1 MPHIITRPG
10 VIAGGSIAV
19 LLALTHAVN
28 DTLTAIL
35 GALLPTLEVKFAAN
49 PLLLALLV
57 ATFSISSTASQ
68 PVLGALADRLG
79 LRQVAAIGV
88 ALAAVSLSLVAVAPT
103 IVLLI
108 VLLVLGG
115 LGSAALH
122 PISTSI
128 VGSSTAKNPGLAVG
142 MFTAGGMIGFATG
155 PIIILALVSRFGTGP
170 TPWLMVPGILLA
182 VLVYALL
189 PDFEPHTIR
198 GTWRLIDRRAFNRPT
213 IILTLASALVS
224 LAFITFTSA
233 VPLWLVEQN
242 GLPTDA
248 PLLGLT
254 LGTFSL
260 AAAIGAI
267 VGGVVAPQ
275 IGTITTAVVSL
286 IAAAIAFSALLL
298 VPAGTATLITGAIT
312 GFMLYASQPLLIVAA
327 QALAPH
333 APTAAAGLV
342 IGIGSGIAG
351 LLYIG
356 SGALQSIIGLAPAM
370 QLNILLLIPAAL
382 IAAIGLNLAVSG
394 TQKWQVAVHQSM
406 GYAALTGRLK
416 P

>member
-1 MPHIITRPG
+1 MPHTVTRPG

-49 PLLLALLV
+49 PLVLAMLV
-57 ATFSISSTASQ
+57 AAFSISSSASQ
-68 PVLGALADRLG
+68 PFLGALADRIG
-79 LRQVAAIGV
+79 LRQVAAVGV
-88 ALAAVSLSLVAVAPT
+88 AVAAVTLSLVGVAPT
-103 IVLLI
+103 ITLLI

-128 VGSSTAKNPGLAVG
+128 VGSSTSKNPSLAVG
-142 MFTAGGMIGFATG
+142 LFTAGGMIGFAVG
-155 PIIILALVSRFGTGP
+155 PILILAMVSRFGTGVA
-170 TPWLMVPGILLA
+170 PWLMVPGVLLA
-182 VLVYALL
+182 VLLYALL
-189 PDFEPHTIR
+189 PDFEPHAIR
-198 GTWRLIDRRAFNRPT
+198 GTRRLIDRRAFNRPT
-213 IILTLASALVS
+213 VILTFASALVS
-224 LAFITFTSA
+224 LTFITFTSA
-233 VPLWLVEQN
+233 VPLWLVQEN

-248 PLLGLT
+248 PLLGLA
-254 LGTFSL
+254 LGSFSV
-260 AAAIGAI
+260 AAALGAV
-267 VGGVVAPQ
+267 VGGILAPR
-275 IGTITTAVVSL
+275 IGTITTTVVSL
-286 IAAAIAFSALLL
+286 LAAVTAFSVLLL
-298 VPAGTATLITGAIT
+298 VPAGTGTLIAGAIT

-342 IGIGSGIAG
+342 IGIGTGIAG
-351 LLYIG
+351 LLYVG

-382 IAAIGLNLAVSG
+382 LAAIGLNAAVA
-394 TQKWQVAVHQSM
+394 KR
-406 GYAALTGRLK
+406 GRERS
-416 P
+416 PNHG

>member
-1 MPHIITRPG
+1 MPHTVTRPG

-49 PLLLALLV
+49 PLVLALLV
-57 ATFSISSTASQ
+57 AAFSISSSASQ
-68 PVLGALADRLG
+68 PFLGALADRIG
-79 LRQVAAIGV
+79 LRQVAAVGV
-88 ALAAVSLSLVAVAPT
+88 AVAAVTLSLVGVAPT
-103 IVLLI
+103 ITLLI

-128 VGSSTAKNPGLAVG
+128 VGSSTSKNPSLAVG
-142 MFTAGGMIGFATG
+142 LFTAGGMIGFAVG
-155 PIIILALVSRFGTGP
+155 PILILAMVSRFGTGV
-170 TPWLMVPGILLA
+170 TPWLMVPGVLLAILL
-182 VLVYALL
+182 YALL
-189 PDFEPHTIR
+189 PDFEPHAIR
-198 GTWRLIDRRAFNRPT
+198 GTRRLIDRRAFNRPT
-213 IILTLASALVS
+213 TILTFASAMVS

-233 VPLWLVEQN
+233 VPLWLVQEN

-248 PLLGLT
+248 PLLGLA
-254 LGTFSL
+254 LGSFSV
-260 AAAIGAI
+260 AAALGAV
-267 VGGVVAPQ
+267 VGGVLAPRV
-275 IGTITTAVVSL
+275 GTITTTVVSL
-286 IAAAIAFSALLL
+286 LAAVTAFSVLLL
-298 VPAGTATLITGAIT
+298 VPAGTGTLIAGAIT

-342 IGIGSGIAG
+342 IGIGTGIAG
-351 LLYIG
+351 LLYVG

-382 IAAIGLNLAVSG
+382 LAAIGLNAAVA
-394 TQKWQVAVHQSM
+394 KP
-406 GYAALTGRLK
+406 GRERS
-416 P
+416 PNPA

>member
-142 MFTAGGMIGFATG
+142 MFTAGGMIGFAAG

-198 GTWRLIDRRAFNRPT
+198 GTRRLIDRRAFNRPT

-224 LAFITFTSA
+224 LAFITYTSA
-233 VPLWLVEQN
+233 VPLWLVKQN

-267 VGGVVAPQ
+267 VGGVVAPR

-286 IAAAIAFSALLL
+286 IAAAIAFSALML

-406 GYAALTGRLK
+406 G
-416 P
+416 